1 MRSENAAQV
10 LLEAEARLFGGVG
23 GIGIQGDEKIVDFPT
38 HLRINPHDLTWLY
51 LSVHFRLHS
60 SYPRS
65 NLASPSEP

>member
-1 MRSENAAQV
+1 MRSGNAAHV
-10 LLEAEARLFGGVG
+10 LLEAETRLFGGMG
-23 GIGIQGDEKIVDFPT
+23 GIGIQGHQKIADFPT
-38 HLRINPHDLTWLY
+38 HLRITPGDLTWLY